1 MSISVIND
9 QKVRKVRIPEI
20 RKLTEFMLGKSGRRA
35 GIHWGDV
42 LLILADDATTR
53 ATNKAHLGHDH
64 VTDVISF
71 NLDPIPGD
79 DASGAYAEIVVNVE
93 QACRV
98 GPRYG
103 GPDHELA
110 LYIAHGCDHVAGE
123 EDDTLPQRLRMRR
136 RELRWIKEA
145 TRQALSFQLIKL

>member
-1 MSISVIND
+1 M
-9 QKVRKVRIPEI
+9 
-20 RKLTEFMLGKSGRRA
+20 EFLLGKSGRRA
-35 GIHWGDV
+35 GLHWGDV
-42 LLILADDATTR
+42 SLILADDATTR
-53 ATNKAHLGHDH
+53 ATNKAHLGHDQI
-64 VTDVISF
+64 TDVISF

-79 DASGAYAEIVVNVE
+79 VASGTCAEIVVNVE

-123 EDDTLPQRLRMRR
+123 EDETVPQRLSMRR
-136 RELRWIKEA
+136 RELRWLKEA
-145 TRQALSFQLIKL
+145 KRQTLSLQLIKS